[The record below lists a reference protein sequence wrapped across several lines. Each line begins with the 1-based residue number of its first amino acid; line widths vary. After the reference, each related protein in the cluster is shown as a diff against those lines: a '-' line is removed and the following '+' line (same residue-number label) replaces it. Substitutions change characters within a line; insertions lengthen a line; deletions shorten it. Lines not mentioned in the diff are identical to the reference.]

1 MAARNATMTRHPA
14 FRAPDPGTGRS
25 RARAAAWPR
34 RQRGVTLIGLLAWAV
49 VVGFVGYVLV
59 RSVPTVLEFQA
70 IQKAVDTIAAHPA
83 PTVAGIRNAFDKQK
97 DIEYSIESISGSD
110 LEITKENDKVVIR
123 FAYQKEIELIK
134 PVYLLV
140 KYEGQSK

>member
-1 MAARNATMTRHPA
+1 MIRLQHLRVPRPS
-14 FRAPDPGTGRS
+14 RAPWRG
-25 RARAAAWPR
+25 
-34 RQRGVTLIGLLAWAV
+34 QRGVTLIGMLAWAV

-59 RSVPTVLEFQA
+59 RAVPTLLEFQA
-70 IQKAVDTIAAHPA
+70 IQKAVNNIAANPA
-83 PTVAGIRNAFDKQK
+83 PTVAGIRNAFERQK
-97 DIEYSIESISGSD
+97 EIEYSIESISGKD

-123 FAYQKEIELIK
+123 FAYDKEIELIK

>member
-1 MAARNATMTRHPA
+1 M
-14 FRAPDPGTGRS
+14 
-25 RARAAAWPR
+25 
-34 RQRGVTLIGLLAWAV
+34 LAWAV

-59 RSVPTVLEFQA
+59 RAVPTVLEFQA
-70 IQKAVDTIAAHPA
+70 IQKAVDNIAANPA
-83 PTVAGIRNAFDKQK
+83 PTVAGIRNAFERQK
-97 DIEYSIESISGSD
+97 EIEYSIESISGKD

-123 FAYQKEIELIK
+123 FAYDKEIELIK

>member
-1 MAARNATMTRHPA
+1 MIRQRHP
-14 FRAPDPGTGRS
+14 RVLRPS
-25 RARAAAWPR
+25 HPR
-34 RQRGVTLIGLLAWAV
+34 RRGQRGVSLIGMLAWAV

-59 RSVPTVLEFQA
+59 RVVPTLLEFQA
-70 IQKAVDTIAAHPA
+70 IQKAINNIAASPA
-83 PTVAGIRNAFDKQK
+83 PTVAGIRNAFERQK
-97 DIEYSIESISGSD
+97 EIEYSIESISGKD

-123 FAYQKEIELIK
+123 FAYDKEIELIK

>member
-1 MAARNATMTRHPA
+1 MIRLQHS
-14 FRAPDPGTGRS
+14 RAPKPS
-25 RARAAAWPR
+25 RAQR
-34 RQRGVTLIGLLAWAV
+34 RGQRGVTLIGMLAWAV

-59 RSVPTVLEFQA
+59 RAVPTLLEFQA
-70 IQKAVDTIAAHPA
+70 IQKAVNNIAANPA
-83 PTVAGIRNAFDKQK
+83 PTVAGIRAAFERQK
-97 DIEYSIESISGSD
+97 EIEYSIESISGKD

-123 FAYQKEIELIK
+123 FAYDKEIEIIK